1 MKKVIIEIALT
12 PESVVNSGEKS
23 AIETEIRKKINEFH
37 TYDLIKKSID
47 ARNKKAVL
55 IRFRCAISID
65 DEYADHFASEGFELY
80 SDPSFIPIPVI
91 KQKHKAIIAGM
102 GPAGLFC
109 AHRLTEAGVD
119 VTIIERGK
127 PISERDRDVELLKK
141 NGILN
146 EESNVV
152 FGEGGAG
159 TYSDG
164 KLTTRIHKGP
174 VDSVFRTLI
183 EYGAPENILYDA
195 KPHIGTDILSE
206 VITSMRRSLL
216 DKGTEIL
223 FSEKVTGLIA
233 ENGKAAGVVTSHG
246 NEYRAD
252 SVIIATGHS
261 ARDTYKNLVLSG
273 ICLEKKGFA
282 AGFRIEHPAEFINRT
297 QYGSYAEMLPA
308 ADYRLAFNN
317 PETGRGVYSF
327 CMCPGGE
334 VINSSSEKGMLC
346 VNGMSMSAR
355 NGIFSNA
362 AIVVSLNADDFPGD
376 ILSGIEFQRD
386 IEKKAFFCASGGSK
400 APAQK
405 ASDFLKGVSSGGKIE
420 ASFLPSVVN
429 SDLSSVFPLFM
440 KKELIKGLKHFN
452 RLMPGFIENGVCIGV
467 ESRTSSPVRI
477 TRTERMESVSVKNL
491 YPIGEG
497 AGYAGGIVSSAVD
510 GLKCADM
517 IISGLSF

>member
-12 PESVVNSGEKS
+12 PDSVEKSGEKG
-23 AIETEIRKKINEFH
+23 AIETELRKKINKFH
-37 TYDLIKKSID
+37 TYDLIRKSID

-55 IRFRCAISID
+55 IRFRCAVSID
-65 DEYADHFASEGFELY
+65 NEYADRLVSEGFELY
-80 SDPSFIPIPVI
+80 SEPSLSHVPVI
-91 KQKHKAIIAGM
+91 KYKHSAVIVGM

-109 AHRLTEAGVD
+109 AHRLIEVGVD

-127 PISERDRDVELLKK
+127 PISERDRDVELLKTK
-141 NGILN
+141 GILN
-146 EESNVV
+146 TESNVV

-164 KLTTRIHKGP
+164 KLTTRIHRGP
-174 VDSVFRTLI
+174 VDSVFRTLVD
-183 EYGAPENILYDA
+183 YGAPENILYDA
-195 KPHIGTDILSE
+195 KPHIGTDVLSE
-206 VITSMRRSLL
+206 VITCMRKSLL
-216 DKGTEIL
+216 DRGTEIL
-223 FSEKVTGLIA
+223 FSEKVTGIIR
-233 ENGKAAGVVTSHG
+233 ENGIAAGVLTSTGKEH
-246 NEYRAD
+246 RAD

-261 ARDTYKNLVLSG
+261 ARDTFKDLISSG
-273 ICLEKKGFA
+273 VVLEKKGFA
-282 AGFRIEHPAEFINRT
+282 AGFRIEHPAEFINRI
-297 QYGSYAEMLPA
+297 QYGSYARMLPA

-317 PETGRGVYSF
+317 SETGRGVYSF

-334 VINSSSEKGMLC
+334 VINSSSEKDMLC

-355 NGIFSNA
+355 NDIFSNA
-362 AIVVSLNADDFPGD
+362 AIVVSLNTDDFPGD
-376 ILSGIEFQRD
+376 TLSGIEFQRD
-386 IEKKAFFCASGGSK
+386 IEKKAFICAGGDLR

-405 ASDFLKGVSSGGKIE
+405 ASDFLKGVSSGVRIE
-420 ASFLPSVVN
+420 TSFLPSVVN

-440 KKELIKGLKHFN
+440 RKELIKGLKHFD
-452 RLMPGFIENGVCIGV
+452 RLIPGFIDNGVCIGV

-477 TRTERMESVSVKNL
+477 TRTERMESVSVTNL

-517 IISGLSF
+517 IISGLSS